1 MSSRIFAGDSE
12 SVVNTLQTVKKF
24 NIAAPARH
32 GTRLAN

>member
-1 MSSRIFAGDSE
+1 MSNCIPAGDSE
-12 SVVNTLQTVKKF
+12 SVANSLQIGKKF